1 MTVAP
6 GGAAVQSIR
15 GVAPHRAGR
24 RSLADAV
31 RRLGVHSKGPVRL
44 YHSLMAKHLLRKLM
58 SLWPPFLG
66 AGIRV
71 KRINRDF
78 TEVDVEMTLRVWNQ
92 NYVGVHFGGSLYA
105 MTDPFYML
113 MLMENLGREY
123 IVWDKAA
130 TVRFKRPG
138 RGRVRAAF
146 RITREQIDTI
156 RAQADREAKVEPV
169 FQVRVID
176 GEGTLVAE
184 VEKTLYVRRKDR
196 IPQPAVSVEAN

>member
-1 MTVAP
+1 MGWAGIGGRMERRKEGAVTKPVRVGAMCRHSPLAGTV
-6 GGAAVQSIR
+6 
-15 GVAPHRAGR
+15 
-24 RSLADAV
+24 
-31 RRLGVHSKGPVRL
+31 PVRL
-44 YHSLMAKHLLRKLM
+44 YHSLMAKHLLLKLM
-58 SLWPPFLG
+58 SLWPPLLG
-66 AGIRV
+66 AGIWV
-71 KRINRDF
+71 KRISRDF

-113 MLMENLGREY
+113 MIMENLGREY

-146 RITREQIDTI
+146 RITREQIDAI

-176 GEGTLVAE
+176 AEGTLVAE

-196 IPQPAVSVEAN
+196 IPQQGASV